1 MDAQH
6 LGSKEICL
14 VERCL
19 FIISLIPISINLC
32 VKSNLKK
39 SIHSTIQP
47 ILEFYQIQTNNCSI
61 HLVCI
66 YLIDKNLDKYK
77 LFIFNENFN
86 FYFRTDQR
94 VLISI

>member
-66 YLIDKNLDKYK
+66 SNRQK
-77 LFIFNENFN
+77 
-86 FYFRTDQR
+86 FRQ
-94 VLISI
+94 I